1 MRHLPLN
8 LSLHLPPIIKK
19 VNHERSVHCRH
30 FTQTD
35 WGNIKNY
42 DLCIKSNDYGAPE
55 TARLLQICSGRKCI
69 FNRIL
74 ISKKLP

>member
-1 MRHLPLN
+1 MWHLPLN
-8 LSLHLPPIIKK
+8 RSLHLPPIIKK
-19 VNHERSVHCRH
+19 VNHERSIHCRH

-55 TARLLQICSGRKCI
+55 TAQIIADLFRKKMH
-69 FNRIL
+69 L
-74 ISKKLP
+74 